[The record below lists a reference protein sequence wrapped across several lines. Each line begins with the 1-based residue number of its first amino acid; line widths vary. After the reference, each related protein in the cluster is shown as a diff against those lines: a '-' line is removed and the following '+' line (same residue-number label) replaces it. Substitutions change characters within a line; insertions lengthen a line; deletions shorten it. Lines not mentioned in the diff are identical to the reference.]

1 MPIRRTLAAALA
13 ATLVVGAFGCSDD
26 EQPRGQPTTT
36 TAPRFGAGVD
46 DPPGPRTPTPELTVR
61 AVSTRPEMVT
71 GGDVL
76 VEVEVPP
83 DVDATD
89 LRVTAGSV
97 DVTDALTPV
106 DDTFLGLVTD
116 LPDGPT
122 TITAELD
129 DMADE
134 LEVVNHPTTGPLFS
148 GPQRPLVA
156 CSTEA
161 MGLGPAT
168 DASCSAPT
176 VVDYRY
182 ITTGGAVVGL
192 SDPGARPADLATAVI
207 EGERVPLIVRRE
219 RGVLNRGIYTTTVVD
234 PTPGQA
240 PPEEPEEPTDP
251 ADPSDPSTPSTTT
264 TAPPTTTTAL
274 PAAVPAAADTHG
286 LAWNHRLV
294 VRFGGGCG
302 TGQTQGD
309 DGAGAE
315 VVGLLSRGYAVASST
330 FTTFQTHCNDV
341 LAAETALML
350 KERVVESLGR
360 ATLTIGEGS
369 SGGAIQ
375 QHLILQNYPGILD
388 AAAAGSP
395 FPDAASISPGVTDCG
410 LLERYYATPTGQALN
425 PVQQAVINGHGTDA
439 TCPTWVA
446 GFLSALRPSEGCPAV
461 PEELR
466 YDSSIRRGGIRC
478 TMVDNNVATLGVDP
492 VSGFAN
498 RPLDNVGVQYGVNA
512 LNAGVITTDQFLDL
526 NQSIGGYDVDGD
538 FTASRTAASEA
549 AIATAYAGGR
559 VALGAGDLRVVP
571 VIDVVVATGPG
582 DIHDRFRAFS
592 LRDRLRLPDGEP
604 APNHVIWTRR
614 PTDPGL
620 PPDRDTPF
628 GADAMVQAVLA
639 LDEWAT
645 AAEADEAD
653 GNRAERVA
661 RNRPEDVADECLDA
675 ATGEPLRGDDVY
687 SPGGACAAE
696 FPIHGDP
703 RTAAGEAR
711 RDDVLK
717 CRTVPVDP
725 TSYVHPMT
733 PAQVDRL
740 RAIFPA
746 GVCDWS
752 VQGIGQLDVEG
763 AWLDY
768 SHGVPFDSALLLE
781 RDRERGV
788 TGREDPDADPVTGQ
802 GG

>member
-1 MPIRRTLAAALA
+1 MPIRRTLAAAVA

-26 EQPRGQPTTT
+26 GEQPRGQPTTT

-46 DPPGPRTPTPELTVR
+46 GASGPRPRTPELTVR
-61 AVSTRPEMVT
+61 ALSTRPELVT

-83 DVDATD
+83 DHDPAD
-89 LRVTAGSV
+89 VTVEAGTT
-97 DVTDALTPV
+97 DVTDAFTVV
-106 DDTFLGLVTD
+106 DDTVVGLVTD
-116 LPDGPT
+116 LPEGPT
-122 TITAELD
+122 TLTAELD
-129 DMADE
+129 DLTDE

-148 GPQRPLVA
+148 GPQLPLVA

-168 DASCSAPT
+168 DASCSATT

-182 ITTGGAVVGL
+182 VTTAGAVVDL
-192 SDPGARPADLATAVI
+192 PDPSARPADLATAVI

-219 RGVLNRGIYTTTVVD
+219 RGVLNRGVYTTTVVD

-240 PPEEPEEPTDP
+240 PPPVAGPDDD
-251 ADPSDPSTPSTTT
+251 A
-264 TAPPTTTTAL
+264 TAPAP
-274 PAAVPAAADTHG
+274 VPPAADTHG

-302 TGQTQGD
+302 TGQTQGE

-341 LAAETALML
+341 LGAETALML
-350 KERVVESLGR
+350 KERVIETLGR

-395 FPDAASISPGVTDCG
+395 FPDAASISAGVTDCG
-410 LLERYYATPTGQALN
+410 LLERYYATPAGGALN
-425 PVQQAVINGHGTDA
+425 PIQRAIVNGHGTDA
-439 TCPTWVA
+439 TCPTWVT
-446 GFLSALRPSEGCPAV
+446 GFLDALRPSAGCPAV
-461 PEELR
+461 PDSLR
-466 YDSSIRRGGIRC
+466 YDSELRRGGLRC

-498 RPLDNVGVQYGVNA
+498 RPLDNVGVQYGLNA
-512 LNAGVITTDQFLDL
+512 FNAGVITADQFLDL
-526 NQSIGGYDVDGD
+526 NRSIGGYDVDGG
-538 FTASRTAASEA
+538 FTAARTAASEA
-549 AIATAYAGGR
+549 AVATAYAGGR
-559 VALGAGDLRVVP
+559 VALGSGDLRVVP
-571 VIDVVVATGPG
+571 LIDVVIATAPG

-592 LRDRLRLPDGEP
+592 LRDRLRLPDGSP

-620 PPDRDTPF
+620 PPDDETPF

-645 AAEADEAD
+645 AVEGDEAD
-653 GNRAERVA
+653 GNRAEVVA
-661 RNRPEDVADECLDA
+661 RNRPADVADECLDA
-675 ATGEPLRGDDVY
+675 TTGAPLRGDDVY
-687 SPGGACAAE
+687 EVGGACAAE
-696 FPIHGDP
+696 FPVHGDP
-703 RTAAGEAR
+703 RTAAGEHR

-725 TSYVHPMT
+725 SSYAHPLTSE
-733 PAQVDRL
+733 QVEAL
-740 RAIFPA
+740 RATFPA

-752 VQGIGQLDVEG
+752 VRGVGQLDVDG

-768 SHGVPFDSALLLE
+768 SDGVPFDTALLLQ

-788 TGREDPDADPVTGQ
+788 TGRDEEDPDAGPQ

>member
-1 MPIRRTLAAALA
+1 MPIRRTLAAAVV
-13 ATLVVGAFGCSDD
+13 ATLVLGVLGCSDD
-26 EQPRGQPTTT
+26 GEQPRGQPTTT
-36 TAPRFGAGVD
+36 SGPRFGAGVD
-46 DPPGPRTPTPELTVR
+46 GPSGPRPPAPELTVR
-61 AVSTRPEMVT
+61 ALSTRPELVT

-83 DVDATD
+83 DLDPADVRVRAGAT
-89 LRVTAGSV
+89 
-97 DVTDALTPV
+97 DVTDAFAVV
-106 DDTFLGLVTD
+106 DDTIVGLVTD
-116 LPDGPT
+116 LPEGAT
-122 TITAELD
+122 TLTAELD
-129 DMADE
+129 DLTDE
-134 LEVVNHPTTGPLFS
+134 LEVVDHPTTGPLFS

-176 VVDYRY
+176 IVDHRY
-182 ITTGGAVVGL
+182 ITTSGAIVAL
-192 SDPGARPADLATAVI
+192 PDPAARPADLATAVI

-219 RGVLNRGIYTTTVVD
+219 RGVLNRGVYTTTVVD

-240 PPEEPEEPTDP
+240 PPVEPDAEPDP
-251 ADPSDPSTPSTTT
+251 ADPDGEAGPDPTGAPTTA
-264 TAPPTTTTAL
+264 APPT
-274 PAAVPAAADTHG
+274 AVPAADDTHG

-294 VRFGGGCG
+294 LRFGGGCG

-350 KERVVESLGR
+350 KERVVETLGR
-360 ATLTIGEGS
+360 TTLTIGEGS

-395 FPDAASISPGVTDCG
+395 FPDAASISAGVTDCG
-410 LLERYYATPTGQALN
+410 LLERYYATPGGAGLN
-425 PVQQAVINGHGTDA
+425 PIQRAIVNGHGTDT
-439 TCPTWVA
+439 TCPAWVA
-446 GFLSALRPSEGCPAV
+446 SFLDALRPSAGCPAV
-461 PEELR
+461 PEALR
-466 YDSSIRRGGIRC
+466 YDSELRRGGLRC
-478 TMVDNNVATLGVDP
+478 TMVDNNVATLGIDP

-498 RPLDNVGVQYGVNA
+498 RPLDNVGVQYGLNA
-512 LNAGVITTDQFLDL
+512 FNAGVITADQFLDL
-526 NQSIGGYDVDGD
+526 NQSIGGYDVDGG
-538 FTASRTAASEA
+538 FTSTRTAASEA
-549 AIATAYAGGR
+549 AVATAYAGGR
-559 VALGAGDLRVVP
+559 VALGSGDLRVVP
-571 VIDVVVATGPG
+571 VINVVIATPPG

-592 LRDRLRLPDGEP
+592 LRDRLRLPDGSP

-620 PPDRDTPF
+620 PADDETPF

-645 AAEADEAD
+645 AAESDDSD
-653 GNRAERVA
+653 GNRAEVVA
-661 RNRPEDVADECLDA
+661 RNRPDDVADECLDA
-675 ATGEPLRGDDVY
+675 TTGAPHRGDDVY
-687 SPGGACAAE
+687 EPGGACVDE
-696 FPIHGDP
+696 FPVHGDP
-703 RTAAGEAR
+703 RTAAGEHR

-725 TSYVHPMT
+725 SSYVQPLT
-733 PAQVDRL
+733 LEQIGRL
-740 RAIFPA
+740 QTTFPA

-752 VQGIGQLDVEG
+752 VRGVGQLDVDG
-763 AWLDY
+763 AWLSYAD
-768 SHGVPFDSALLLE
+768 GVPFDPVLLLE
-781 RDRERGV
+781 RDLERGI
-788 TGREDPDADPVTGQ
+788 TGRDEEDAAGADA